1 MTFKPLHRDIVVI
14 NPDDW
19 EDFDKTRKD
28 EFYDSWRPLKF
39 NVFSKILSPYF
50 EVNKSVYVNQFNL
63 PDEDEL
69 DGVSD
74 DYDEEL
80 CTLVEIR
87 DVSPLGIIDTEGNL
101 HYFQTMHS
109 LVFPD
114 ANSIYFDW
122 QDIRWALENGS
133 ED

>member
-19 EDFDKTRKD
+19 EDFDKTHKD

-39 NVFSKILSPYF
+39 SIFSNVVSPYF

-63 PDEDEL
+63 PEEDEL
-69 DGVSD
+69 DDMPD
-74 DYDEEL
+74 DYDDEL
-80 CTLVEIR
+80 CTLIQIR
-87 DVSPLGIIDTEGNL
+87 DVSPLGIIDSEGNL

-114 ANSIYFDW
+114 ANSVYFDW
-122 QDIRWALENGS
+122 QDYR
-133 ED
+133 